1 MLQPRSCNKPQ
12 SLITEV
18 ATASN
23 SAKHAL
29 PQNRLHLG
37 FRVSTKG
44 VCVCVCLCVCVCV
57 CVGGCSFKKVWE

>member
-1 MLQPRSCNKPQ
+1 MLQPRSCSKPQ
-12 SLITEV
+12 TLIPEV

-29 PQNRLHLG
+29 PQNRLPLG

-44 VCVCVCLCVCVCV
+44 VGG
-57 CVGGCSFKKVWE
+57 GGCSFKKVWE